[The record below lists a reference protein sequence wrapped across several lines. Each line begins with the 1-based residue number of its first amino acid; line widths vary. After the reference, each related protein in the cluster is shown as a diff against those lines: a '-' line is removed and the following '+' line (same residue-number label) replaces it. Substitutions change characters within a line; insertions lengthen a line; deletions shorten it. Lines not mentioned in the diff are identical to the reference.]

1 MVHFW
6 KIRKNKQLNVKNGA
20 IFREIKVE
28 CFTSDNDLV
37 IIFQIREMEDRRKV
51 VACLEL
57 CGKSDNDIT
66 KMLDGADKRGD
77 LGMDAFVPQ
86 RIQDYIDKAKVC
98 IQYRDRIQYC
108 F

>member
-1 MVHFW
+1 
-6 KIRKNKQLNVKNGA
+6 
-20 IFREIKVE
+20 
-28 CFTSDNDLV
+28 
-37 IIFQIREMEDRRKV
+37 MEDRRKV

-108 F
+108 FYINQTTISECMGKTFQAAMTNT

>member
-1 MVHFW
+1 MKLRSNI
-6 KIRKNKQLNVKNGA
+6 KIGDIFRKNDIY
-20 IFREIKVE
+20 IF
-28 CFTSDNDLV
+28 FF

-77 LGMDAFVPQ
+77 LGIDAFVPQ

-98 IQYRDRIQYC
+98 IQYC

>member
-1 MVHFW
+1 MSSEDL
-6 KIRKNKQLNVKNGA
+6 KY
-20 IFREIKVE
+20 
-28 CFTSDNDLV
+28 LV
-37 IIFQIREMEDRRKV
+37 IYLINYNYAYWLDNSPIFQIREMEDRRKV

-57 CGKSDNDIT
+57 CGKSDNDIM

-98 IQYRDRIQYC
+98 IQYRGLIQYC

>member
-1 MVHFW
+1 M
-6 KIRKNKQLNVKNGA
+6 
-20 IFREIKVE
+20 
-28 CFTSDNDLV
+28 
-37 IIFQIREMEDRRKV
+37 

-66 KMLDGADKRGD
+66 KLLDGADKRGD

-98 IQYRDRIQYC
+98 IVSVGFRIRQFDFEVFYKVT
-108 F
+108 

>member
-6 KIRKNKQLNVKNGA
+6 KIRKNKQLNVKNCDV
-20 IFREIKVE
+20 FRGIKVE
-28 CFTSDNDLV
+28 YFTSNNDLV

-98 IQYRDRIQYC
+98 LIC
-108 F
+108 FS

>member
-1 MVHFW
+1 M
-6 KIRKNKQLNVKNGA
+6 
-20 IFREIKVE
+20 IFSVT
-28 CFTSDNDLV
+28 FDNDLV
-37 IIFQIREMEDRRKV
+37 INFQIREMEDRRKV

-86 RIQDYIDKAKVC
+86 RIQDYIDKAKV
-98 IQYRDRIQYC
+98 RIQYC